1 MRLTSAIGG
10 CPPFSAASAPHLSQ
24 VGSLTTCAPL
34 MLALDSAVE
43 GWLLAVVLLAVPL
56 VFVLPDRIAPD
67 RPLPSA
73 GRLWR
78 LALIALAAPLFCPT
92 RGVPSTV
99 VTGLAVVLATRLPDL
114 SRRPSTESTLSR
126 VLWLLTPIVRS
137 LPDDA
142 SRRQANRNGA
152 LRFVG
157 RALAKRLCW
166 EPFGYVMT
174 LQDPQQTPA
183 VARTALLIL
192 YFVLNLTALA
202 DLALALARLIGADTE
217 EVFDWPLLATS
228 PREFWSRRWNR
239 YVSRFALRHVA
250 RPLQS
255 RLPRPL
261 VTISVFFVSALFHEY
276 FAWGAAG
283 AATQPG
289 TMTAFFLAQ
298 GLAVVLG
305 ERLPLPRGTPRIVG
319 HLGTVAW
326 MVLTAPWF
334 FASLRPAL
342 LDFGV
347 PTAWLVTTN

>member
-1 MRLTSAIGG
+1 MLA
-10 CPPFSAASAPHLSQ
+10 FDSAA
-24 VGSLTTCAPL
+24 
-34 MLALDSAVE
+34 E
-43 GWLLAVVLLAVPL
+43 GWLLAGTLLALPL
-56 VFVLPDRIAPD
+56 LFVLPDRATPD
-67 RPLPSA
+67 RPLPDV
-73 GRLWR
+73 GRRWR
-78 LALIALAAPLFCPT
+78 LALIALSAPLFCPT

-99 VTGLAVVLATRLPDL
+99 LTGLAVVLATRLPDL
-114 SRRPSTESTLSR
+114 PKRPNDESALSR

-137 LPDDA
+137 VPADA
-142 SRRQANRNGA
+142 SKRRANRSGA
-152 LRFVG
+152 LRFLW

-166 EPFGYVMT
+166 EPFGFVMT
-174 LQDPQQTPA
+174 LLDPEQTPA
-183 VARTALLIL
+183 VVRTALLVL

-202 DLALALARLIGADTE
+202 DLALGLARLIGADTE

-250 RPLQS
+250 LPLQP

-261 VTISVFFVSALFHEY
+261 LTLSVFFVSALFHEY

-298 GLAVVLG
+298 GAAVVVG
-305 ERLPLPRGTPRIVG
+305 ERWPLPRGTPRIAG

-326 MVLTAPWF
+326 MLLTAPWF

-347 PTAWLVTTN
+347 PAAWLVTTN